1 MIRPYIKNSEMDV
14 IAESILLKAVIPISW
29 EGKVSRIN
37 IDSIIEFTYDLEIS
51 WENIDHLS
59 KDGVVLAAINP
70 KNKIIYMNETQK
82 DLFTKN
88 VGTMNFS
95 KAHELGHWILHVT
108 KQRDYEQISFLE
120 GETYLCRG
128 GLKKPPEEFQADMFA
143 ASILMPKK
151 IITGAINLL
160 KEREKITFPVL
171 YRLADEFEVSISAL
185 TNRLRELNLLYIKE
199 KTIYMSKAEATG
211 QLSLI

>member
-1 MIRPYIKNSEMDV
+1 MIRPSIKNSEMDV
-14 IAESILLKAVIPISW
+14 IAESVLLKAVIPISW

-59 KDGVVLAAINP
+59 NDGVILAAINP

-171 YRLADEFEVSISAL
+171 YRLANEFEVSISAL